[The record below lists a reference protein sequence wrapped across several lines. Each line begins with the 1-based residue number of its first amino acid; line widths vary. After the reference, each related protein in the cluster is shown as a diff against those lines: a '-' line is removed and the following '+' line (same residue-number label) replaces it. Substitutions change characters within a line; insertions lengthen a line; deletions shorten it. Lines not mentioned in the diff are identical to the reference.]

1 MADVRAPDGDPPAQ
15 RAADGRRRNPVPQS
29 FQTRLT
35 FAFMAVVALTLT
47 LVAPVLV
54 LRLDDF
60 FRQQEETRLQDRADA
75 TAEILTR
82 VIGDTFGDQRP
93 VVWVDPQT
101 GRATL
106 RPEVEALLIKG
117 GLLQLVTDQV
127 AQAKVER
134 RVRPGSHGDRRD
146 DRARTPI
153 PAWRSTWTR
162 RSPFRAGRRPI
173 RRSTLPRQRPGG
185 RTQRRTG
192 ASG

>member
-1 MADVRAPDGDPPAQ
+1 MADVRAPDAVPPAGH
-15 RAADGRRRNPVPQS
+15 ATDGRRRNPVPQS

-60 FRQQEETRLQDRADA
+60 FRQQEETRLQDRADS

-82 VIGDTFGDQRP
+82 AIGDTFGDQHA

-101 GRATL
+101 KRATL

-127 AQAKVER
+127 AQAKVD
-134 RVRPGSHGDRRD
+134 VAFG
-146 DRARTPI
+146 
-153 PAWRSTWTR
+153 PA
-162 RSPFRAGRRPI
+162 
-173 RRSTLPRQRPGG
+173 
-185 RTQRRTG
+185 
-192 ASG
+192 